1 MINRETKIDRI
12 CQTINTKI
20 SDINKFYR
28 QGPDLYFYKRVFALR
43 QNTSIE
49 QFLINNYNI
58 EILYA
63 TLVSWDMN
71 SRGAKMMY
79 YDEFKRCLLD
89 NVDNFKALETIESN
103 VIVDRCK
110 LITKLGD
117 IYDNLNLM
125 RSGGRLVSNSKMLH
139 FLFPE
144 LLLPMDRSNTLYY
157 FYNHT
162 QESKSKYLEI
172 MDICIEIMHRPVNWT
187 IHLDKNWNTTI
198 PKMIDNA
205 IILLVDKSTKN
216 NSA

>member
-1 MINRETKIDRI
+1 MTNKENKIGRI

-43 QNTSIE
+43 QTTTIE
-49 QFLINNYNI
+49 QFLSIDYNI

-89 NVDNFKALETIESN
+89 NVGNFKAIETIESN
-103 VIVDRCK
+103 GSIDRHK
-110 LITKLGD
+110 LIAKLD
-117 IYDNLNLM
+117 DLYDNLNLM
-125 RSGGRLVSNSKMLH
+125 KSGGRLVSNSKVLH
-139 FLFPE
+139 FLFPG

-157 FYNHT
+157 FYNNT

-172 MDICIEIMHRPVNWT
+172 MDICIEIMHRPDNWT

-205 IILLVDKSTKN
+205 IILLVGKSIKN